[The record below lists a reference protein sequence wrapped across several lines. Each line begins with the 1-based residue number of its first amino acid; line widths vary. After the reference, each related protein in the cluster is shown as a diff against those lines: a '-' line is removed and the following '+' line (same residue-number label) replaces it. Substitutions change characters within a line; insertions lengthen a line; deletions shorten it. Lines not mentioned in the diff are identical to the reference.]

1 MLLKKEIKFTFSE
14 VREQIYNEKKI
25 LVGSAVNSEIVY
37 AVIRHKL
44 GNFPCLNI
52 HYWEVTE
59 DSFLFYERYTLTVF
73 IDIFP
78 SLN

>member
-25 LVGSAVNSEIVY
+25 LVDSAVNSEIVC
-37 AVIRHKL
+37 AVIRRRL
-44 GNFPCLNI
+44 GNFPHLNV
-52 HYWEVTE
+52 HYWEVTK